1 MTTPARRSRPPL
13 PQPIAWLY
21 VIAVLVLI
29 CAAIA
34 SVLVAVPIGFP
45 AAAGFVGTMV
55 GTAIAAFV
63 PALLGHGI
71 VIAIHDLSWGRKGW
85 FD

>member
-1 MTTPARRSRPPL
+1 MTTPARRDRPSL

-21 VIAVLVLI
+21 VIAVLVLS

-34 SVLVAVPIGFP
+34 SMLVVAAVGFP
-45 AAAGFVGTMV
+45 VAAAFVGTMA
-55 GTAIAAFV
+55 GTAIAGFV

-71 VIAIHDLSWGRKGW
+71 VIAIHDLTWERGR
-85 FD
+85 